1 MERECCGGG
10 RGVVKSTKNR
20 SEQKCSRVDY
30 IDRYCLVLRLRC
42 HAKDVFLHQEGEMNK
57 NAIIITTCSTG
68 TSIKKIIHV
77 LVCGVKKK

>member
-30 IDRYCLVLRLRC
+30 IDRYCLVLRC

-68 TSIKKIIHV
+68 TSIKKNYTSMWW
-77 LVCGVKKK
+77 